1 MRNDI
6 AQALLLNVLNGS
18 SFEDVDEARKY
29 FQNMAKYKYDDYQ
42 QYSAGMRFIE
52 RLALWL
58 NQFKDSDKGV
68 ALKFIRE
75 KLIFISQPEMNSLVS
90 SAFPD
95 VIRNSFIRDVSQ
107 IIKLPEYNVAK
118 IVSSTEY
125 RKLIRQSLFCGMSDG
140 AKMEFFR
147 RSNTGIISHEQIYQ
161 THELSGERAGKMKT
175 ELVKDLKRILETEI
189 ISDNECKF
197 KRVFLL
203 DDFSASGTS
212 YLKYEQKGSERLAKG
227 KIAAFYKNIW
237 ESSELREVFDIEEL
251 KIYVIIY
258 LCTEQAK
265 NLIESNFAELEKT
278 YQRKPELICLHV
290 VPNKDKLSAV
300 SDDEIVELCNNDGYY
315 DRELLEDEHTKQGG
329 GQGVKMGFGQCALP
343 LVLFHNTPN
352 NSVPLLWSY
361 DSSEKFKGLFPR
373 IPRHKEI

>member
-18 SFEDVDEARKY
+18 SFEDVDDARKY

-52 RLALWL
+52 RFALWL
-58 NQFKDSDKGV
+58 NQFTDQDKPK

-75 KLIFISQPEMNSLVS
+75 KLIFISQAEMNMLVS

-95 VIRNSFIRDVSQ
+95 VIREYFIKDVSELTN
-107 IIKLPEYNVAK
+107 LPEYYVAK
-118 IVSSTEY
+118 IIASKEY
-125 RKLIRQSLFCGMSDG
+125 KKLVRQSLFCGMSDG
-140 AKMEFFR
+140 AKMEYFR

-161 THELSGERAGKMKT
+161 THELSDERAGKMKT
-175 ELVKDLKRILETEI
+175 VLIKDLKKIFGTTSIAE
-189 ISDNECKF
+189 NECKF

-212 YLKYEQKGSERLAKG
+212 YLKFDQKDGQRIAKG
-227 KIAAFYKNIW
+227 KIAAFYKNIT
-237 ESSELREVFDIEEL
+237 ENPVLSDVFDLEQL
-251 KIYVIIY
+251 KVYVIIY

-265 NLIESNFAELEKT
+265 NMIESHFAELEKM
-278 YQRKPELICLHV
+278 YKRKPELICLHLI
-290 VPNKDKLSAV
+290 PNKDKLSAV
-300 SDDEIVELCNNDGYY
+300 TDEEIITLCNNDAYY
-315 DRELLEDEHTKQGG
+315 DQEELEDEHTRQGG
-329 GQGVKMGFGQCALP
+329 GTGVKMGFGQCALP
-343 LVLFHNTPN
+343 LILFHNTPN
-352 NSVPLLWSY
+352 NSIPLLWGY

-373 IPRHKEI
+373 IPRHREL